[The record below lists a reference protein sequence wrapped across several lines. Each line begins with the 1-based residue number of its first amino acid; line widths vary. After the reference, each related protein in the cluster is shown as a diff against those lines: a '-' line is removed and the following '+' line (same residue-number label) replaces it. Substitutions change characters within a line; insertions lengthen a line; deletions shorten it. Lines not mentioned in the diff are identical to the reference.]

1 MDDAA
6 CHGVFD
12 ISAVRTRI
20 SFALARLGAPLTS
33 IAYLLDHRHDTQ
45 PETGADMGGRLAAL
59 RGVEIFR
66 SLGEDELRPL
76 ASRMKSESFAPGEV
90 ILRQG
95 DPGGSAYIV
104 KSGRVRILLSHDA
117 GITEQVAC
125 IAPGGFFGEMS
136 LLTGEP
142 RTATALAL
150 EQADCYRLAKPELD
164 VIFSAHPN
172 LAEDIAALLAERQT
186 GLAAAREKLG
196 EEAERQRMAQSRNN
210 LLARIRRYF
219 G

>member
-1 MDDAA
+1 MQD
-6 CHGVFD
+6 
-12 ISAVRTRI
+12 
-20 SFALARLGAPLTS
+20 
-33 IAYLLDHRHDTQ
+33 Q
-45 PETGADMGGRLAAL
+45 LAAL
-59 RGVEIFR
+59 RGIEIFR

-104 KSGRVRILLSHDA
+104 KSGRVRILLSHGA
-117 GITEQVAC
+117 GVTEQVAC

-150 EQADCYRLAKPELD
+150 EQADCYRLGKTELD

-196 EEAERQRMAQSRNN
+196 EEAERQKNAQSRND
-210 LLARIRRYF
+210 LLTRIRRYF
-219 G
+219 GSATARALPE